1 MSLTP
6 DSIRKAL
13 IKSDGSRKDAA
24 VTLKVSADTLRI
36 WIRRFRDR
44 GEIFPEPENEVS
56 RAAKFYSIIQPG
68 QWVEYGHDQ
77 ESCEVVEIYHGK
89 ALVRHESGVEAW
101 VAKRQLAWVPSRAVI
116 AEATRRI
123 RDAWPAGEHAKRA
136 RWAISGDYEIPQVS
150 SVEDSRDVTW

>member
-6 DSIRKAL
+6 DSIRQAL
-13 IKSDGSRKDAA
+13 IESDGSRKDAA
-24 VTLKVSADTLRI
+24 VTLKVSADALRI

-44 GEIFPEPENEVS
+44 GHTFRKPQNELA
-56 RAAKFYSIIQPG
+56 RQDRCAANLHPG
-68 QWVEYGHDQ
+68 QWVETGNEQ
-77 ESCEVVEIYHGK
+77 QCGEILAVEGGR
-89 ALVRHESGVEAW
+89 ALVEFDNGGEWLPV
-101 VAKRQLAWVPSRAVI
+101 RQLAWVPSGDVI

-150 SVEDSRDVTW
+150 SEEDSREETW